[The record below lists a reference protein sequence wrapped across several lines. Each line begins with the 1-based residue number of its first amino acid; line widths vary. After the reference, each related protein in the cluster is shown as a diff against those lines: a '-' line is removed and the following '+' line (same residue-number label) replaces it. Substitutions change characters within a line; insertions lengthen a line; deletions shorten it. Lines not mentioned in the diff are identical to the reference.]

1 MLNFT
6 DHSPLLDLLWAAQ
19 DEQGYISDRD
29 VDEIAGKLD
38 LSVID
43 VEGVCSFYHFFHR
56 RPAGK
61 HTIYLNTSILSEVSG
76 MADVRKAFETTTGA
90 PWNGM
95 DKTGQFGLYGT
106 SCIGLSDQE
115 PAALIDFQPFTRL
128 TPEKVQQIVAAI
140 RAGTPVEQ
148 LADQVDS
155 VLRYT
160 PANERTVLFRA
171 LEPGKSL
178 QKMAQLSPEEILA
191 EVQASQLRGMGGAFF
206 PVARKWALCRQQPGE
221 IKYLVCNADEGEPG
235 TFKDRALLMQMPE
248 LLIEGMILGGYAIG
262 AGEGII
268 YLRAEYRYLRDHLE
282 ATIMRYRKMGWLGL
296 NIPAKSPFSFDLR
309 IQIGAGAYVCGEETA
324 LLESLMGKRGEPTT
338 KVYYPV
344 ERGYLGRPTVVNNVE
359 TLSSVARIIELGASF
374 YRTLGTPASTGTR
387 LLSVA
392 GDCRYPG
399 IYEIEWGM
407 SAAELLELSG
417 AEDPA
422 YLQISGPSGVGI
434 SVQEK
439 HRRFC
444 VEDLRCGG
452 SVMIFNKKRDL
463 LRILINFTEFF
474 KEESCGVCTPCRAGN
489 FILSRKLDQLARGL
503 GRPSDL
509 EEIRQWG
516 QLMTISSRC
525 GLGKSS
531 AGVLVQAIEK
541 FPAYF
546 QNLVHTKGREKGFD
560 LDQALGDYR
569 EAVEQH

>member
-1 MLNFT
+1 MLDFT
-6 DHSPLLDLLWAAQ
+6 DHSPLLNLLWSAQ
-19 DEQGYISDRD
+19 DVRGYISDQD
-29 VDEIAGKLD
+29 VEEIAGKLD

-61 HTIYLNTSILSEVSG
+61 YAIYLNNSILSEISG
-76 MADVRKAFETTTGA
+76 FEEVRKAFETATGA
-90 PWNGM
+90 PWNGV
-95 DKTGQFGLYGT
+95 DKTGQFGLFAT

-115 PAALIDFQPFTRL
+115 PAALINFQPFTRL
-128 TPEKVQQIVAAI
+128 TPEKVQQIIAGI
-140 RAGTPVEQ
+140 RTGTPVEH
-148 LADQVDS
+148 LADDVHS
-155 VLRYT
+155 PLRYT
-160 PANERTVLFRA
+160 PSADRTVLFRELEKGRA
-171 LEPGKSL
+171 LR
-178 QKMAQLSPEEILA
+178 KMAKLSPEEVLE
-191 EVQASQLRGMGGAFF
+191 EVQASNLRGMGGAFF
-206 PVARKWALCRQQPGE
+206 PVAQKWALCRQQPGS

-248 LLIEGMILGGYAIG
+248 LLIEGMILGAYAIG

-268 YLRAEYRYLRDHLE
+268 YLRAEYRYLLPKLQE
-282 ATIMRYRKMGWLGL
+282 TIAHYRSLGWLGRD
-296 NIPAKSPFSFDLR
+296 IPAKFSFNFDIR
-309 IQIGAGAYVCGEETA
+309 VQIGAGAYVCGEETA

-344 ERGYLGRPTVVNNVE
+344 ERGYLGLPTVVNNVE

-374 YRTLGTPASTGTR
+374 YRSLGTTATPGTR

-407 SAAELLELSG
+407 SAGELLERSG

-422 YLQISGPSGVGI
+422 YLQISGPSGMGI

-463 LRILINFTEFF
+463 LRILANFTEFF

-489 FILSRKLDQLARGL
+489 FILSRKLNQLSRGL

-516 QLMTISSRC
+516 QLMAVSSRC

-546 QNLVHTKGREKGFD
+546 QSLVHTKGREKGFD

>member
-248 LLIEGMILGGYAIG
+248 LLIDGMILGGYAIG

-296 NIPAKSPFSFDLR
+296 DIPAKSPFSFDLR

>member
-1 MLNFT
+1 MLDFS
-6 DHSPLLDLLWAAQ
+6 DHSPLLDLLWEAQ
-19 DEQGYISDRD
+19 DAQGYITDQD
-29 VDEIAGKLD
+29 IHEIANKLD
-38 LSVID
+38 LSAID

-56 RPAGK
+56 RYAGK
-61 HTIYLNTSILSEVSG
+61 HTIYLNTSILSEIAG
-76 MADVRKAFETTTGA
+76 MEDVRKAFETATGA
-90 PWNGM
+90 PWNGV
-95 DKTGQFGLYGT
+95 DRTGQFGLYAT

-115 PAALIDFQPFTRL
+115 PAALINFQPFTRL
-128 TPEKVQQIVAAI
+128 TPEKVQQIITAI
-140 RAGTPVEQ
+140 RTGTPVEQ
-148 LADQVDS
+148 LADGADS
-155 VLRYT
+155 ILRYT
-160 PANERTVLFRA
+160 PARERTVLFRE
-171 LEPGKSL
+171 LVPGKSL
-178 QKMAQLSPEEILA
+178 GKMALLSPEEVLA

-206 PVARKWALCRQQPGE
+206 PVGQKWALCRQQPGD

-248 LLIEGMILGGYAIG
+248 LLIEGMILGAYAIG
-262 AGEGII
+262 AREGII
-268 YLRAEYRYLRDHLE
+268 YLRAEYRYLRNHLE
-282 ATIMRYRKMGWLGL
+282 TTLTRYRTMGWLGKD
-296 NIPAKSPFSFDLR
+296 IPAKLPFSFDIR

-359 TLSSVARIIELGASF
+359 TLSSITRIIELGASF
-374 YRTLGTPASTGTR
+374 YRTLGTPATAGTR

-422 YLQISGPSGVGI
+422 YLQISGPSGMGI

-439 HRRFC
+439 YRRFC
-444 VEDLRCGG
+444 LEDLRCGG

-463 LRILINFTEFF
+463 LRILANFTEFF

-516 QLMTISSRC
+516 KLMAVSSRC
-525 GLGKSS
+525 GLGKTS
-531 AGVLVQAIEK
+531 AGALLQAIEK

-546 QNLVHTKGREKGFD
+546 QNMVHSKGREKGFD

>member
-1 MLNFT
+1 MLDFS
-6 DHSPLLDLLWAAQ
+6 DHSPLLDLLWEAQ
-19 DEQGYISDRD
+19 DAQGYIADQD
-29 VDEIAGKLD
+29 IHEIANKLD
-38 LSVID
+38 LSAIY

-56 RPAGK
+56 RYAGK
-61 HTIYLNTSILSEVSG
+61 HTIYLNTSILSEIAG
-76 MADVRKAFETTTGA
+76 MEDMRKAFETATGA
-90 PWNGM
+90 PWNGV
-95 DKTGQFGLYGT
+95 DRTGQFGLYAT

-115 PAALIDFQPFTRL
+115 PAALINFQPFTRL
-128 TPEKVQQIVAAI
+128 TPEKVQQIITAI
-140 RAGTPVEQ
+140 RAGTPIEE
-148 LADQVDS
+148 LADGADS

-160 PANERTVLFRA
+160 PAKDRTVLFRE
-171 LEPGKSL
+171 LVPGRSL
-178 QKMAQLSPEEILA
+178 SKMALLSPEEVLA

-206 PVARKWALCRQQPGE
+206 PVAQKWALCRQQPGN

-248 LLIEGMILGGYAIG
+248 LLIEGMILGAYAIG
-262 AGEGII
+262 AREGII
-268 YLRAEYRYLRDHLE
+268 YLRAEYRYLRNYLE
-282 ATIMRYRKMGWLGL
+282 TTLTRYRTMGWLGKD
-296 NIPAKSPFSFDLR
+296 IPAKSPFSFDIR

-359 TLSSVARIIELGASF
+359 TLSSITRIIELGASF
-374 YRTLGTPASTGTR
+374 YRTLGTPATAGTR

-422 YLQISGPSGVGI
+422 YLQISGPSGMGI

-444 VEDLRCGG
+444 LEDLRCGG

-463 LRILINFTEFF
+463 LRILTNFTEFF

-489 FILSRKLDQLARGL
+489 FILSRKLDQLTRGL

-516 QLMTISSRC
+516 KLMAVSSRC
-525 GLGKSS
+525 GLGKTS
-531 AGVLVQAIEK
+531 AGTLLQAIEK

-546 QNLVHTKGREKGFD
+546 QNMVHSKGREKGFD